1 MGEDIVQVKVSNE
14 GAPGDTAY
22 EVAVIAG
29 FVGTVA
35 EWLLFLKGAT
45 GDTGADSTIAGP
57 KGDTG
62 ATGAQGDTGDT
73 GPQGD
78 TGADSTVAGPKG
90 DTGADSTV
98 AGPKGDTGD
107 PGADSTVAGPKG
119 ETGDTGADSTIAG
132 PKGDTGATGAQ
143 GDTGDT
149 GPQGDTGAD
158 STVAGPKGDTGDT
171 GADAP
176 TPILDTTA
184 ATSVLPLVNSLGN
197 YFTGTSGAAKSLTT
211 YTTTGTTL
219 GAYVEVLI
227 NTATEPTV
235 TGATKVSGAIWTA
248 DVNMYL
254 IVRYNGTR
262 VEFFF
267 LDI

>member
-35 EWLLFLKGAT
+35 EWLLFLKGA
-45 GDTGADSTIAGP
+45 
-57 KGDTG
+57 
-62 ATGAQGDTGDT
+62 
-73 GPQGD
+73 
-78 TGADSTVAGPKG
+78 
-90 DTGADSTV
+90 
-98 AGPKGDTGD
+98 
-107 PGADSTVAGPKG
+107 
-119 ETGDTGADSTIAG
+119 TGDTGADSTIAG